1 MIAGTAQDIA
11 GQMGEKREAEGSKWA
26 DAAFEELYLANYV
39 RIVGVLCRLVGDR
52 TRAEELANDVFWRL
66 YRQRLLLDRDGNV
79 AGWLYRA
86 ATNVGIDALRA
97 SVRRRQYEGA
107 AARLKVEAGAG
118 TSPLEEVLREE
129 KRSRVRAVLA
139 RLKPVQ
145 AQLLILRAGG
155 FSYKELA
162 EALGVKGGSVGT
174 MLARAEAEFHR
185 SYIEAYGQGEEP

>member
-1 MIAGTAQDIA
+1 MSAPLCKALT
-11 GQMGEKREAEGSKWA
+11 
-26 DAAFEELYLANYV
+26 LA
-39 RIVGVLCRLVGDR
+39 
-52 TRAEELANDVFWRL
+52 LAIFFV
-66 YRQRLLLDRDGNV
+66 
-79 AGWLYRA
+79 A
-86 ATNVGIDALRA
+86 ATAGPA
-97 SVRRRQYEGA
+97 S
-107 AARLKVEAGAG
+107 ARLKVEAGAG

-145 AQLLILRAGG
+145 AQILILRAGG

-185 SYIEAYGQGEEP
+185 SYLEAYGQGEEP